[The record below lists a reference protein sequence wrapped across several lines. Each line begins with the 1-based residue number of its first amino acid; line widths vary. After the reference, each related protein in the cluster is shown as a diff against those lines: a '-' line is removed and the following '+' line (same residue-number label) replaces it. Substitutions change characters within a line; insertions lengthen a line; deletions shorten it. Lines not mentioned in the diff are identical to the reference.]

1 MDKFD
6 PVVNIFSISILISAF
21 ALVASK
27 RVMSYIN
34 AFRIQSILL
43 ASVAAIYS
51 IYYMIEEGRL
61 EGIIVIFF
69 LTIALKVFY
78 IPRMLKRIS
87 SRVDYKVEK
96 DFFINIPISII
107 ICCGLV
113 VLTWYVVSKIPEL
126 SIGTNGSFMIQSV
139 SVVLIGLFF
148 MISRKKA
155 IGQIIGFVVIENGT
169 FLTAMLLTSG
179 MPMIVEFGI
188 FFDLLTAVL
197 IMGIFVFRINET
209 FEHIDINKLR
219 NLRG

>member
-1 MDKFD
+1 MEKLT
-6 PVVNIFSISILISAF
+6 PILNIFSVSILISAF

-27 RVMSYIN
+27 RFMSYIN
-34 AFRIQSILL
+34 AFRIQSLLL
-43 ASVAAIYS
+43 AVIAGIFSV
-51 IYYMIEEGRL
+51 YYILEEGRL
-61 EGIIVIFF
+61 EGIVIIFI
-69 LTIALKVFY
+69 LTIALKAIY

-87 SRVDYKVEK
+87 SKVEYKVEK

-126 SIGTNGSFMIQSV
+126 NNGANGSFMVQSV

-148 MISRKKA
+148 MISRRKA
-155 IGQIIGFVVIENGT
+155 IGQIIGFVVMENGT
-169 FLTAMLLTSG
+169 FLMAMLLTSG

-197 IMGIFVFRINET
+197 IMGIFVFKINET

>member
-1 MDKFD
+1 MEKLT
-6 PVVNIFSISILISAF
+6 PILNIFSVSILISAF

-27 RVMSYIN
+27 RFMSYIN
-34 AFRIQSILL
+34 AFRIQSLLL
-43 ASVAAIYS
+43 AVIAGIFSV
-51 IYYMIEEGRL
+51 YYMLEEGRL
-61 EGIIVIFF
+61 EGIVIIFI
-69 LTIALKVFY
+69 LTIALKAIY

-87 SRVDYKVEK
+87 SKVEYKVEK

-126 SIGTNGSFMIQSV
+126 NNGANGSFMVQSV

-148 MISRKKA
+148 MISRRKA
-155 IGQIIGFVVIENGT
+155 IGQIIGFVVMENGT
-169 FLTAMLLTSG
+169 FLMAMLLTSG

-197 IMGIFVFRINET
+197 IMGIFVFKINET

>member
-1 MDKFD
+1 MEELA
-6 PVVNIFSISILISAF
+6 SILNVLSVCILISAF

-27 RVMSYIN
+27 RILSYLK

-43 ASVAAIYS
+43 SAVAAIYS
-51 IYYMIEEGRL
+51 IYYLVEEGRV
-61 EGIIVIFF
+61 EGVIIIFF
-69 LTIALKVFY
+69 LTVALKVIY
-78 IPRMLKRIS
+78 IPRMLGKIS
-87 SRVDYKVEK
+87 QRVEYKVEK

-113 VLTWYVVSKIPEL
+113 VLTWFTVSRI
-126 SIGTNGSFMIQSV
+126 SIMNNGFSGIFLVQSV

-155 IGQIIGFVVIENGT
+155 IGQIIGLLVIENGT

-188 FFDLLTAVL
+188 FFDLLSAVL